1 MLPRTKIIA
10 RTLVVLLLI
19 GSGLVAS
26 QLPSTGIPV
35 QPNQISVQTFNQENV
50 KVTRLHNFY
59 VQTIFEKFQTKP
71 FALVGITWTSAPSS
85 DSRIQV
91 KVQELGTWSSWYD
104 LTYDAD
110 HAPDAVE
117 QKRHHVQQG
126 TDPLITGTSTGIVVR
141 VLTKSK
147 QPLKSLK
154 VSLVN
159 SAQTQSDVKLFQ
171 SARANA
177 IGKQS
182 LDSIT
187 TKLGAVVPRPSIVS
201 RVQWGAD
208 ESWRDPS
215 PRIGEK
221 IVAGFLHHT
230 ATTNSYQPEDGP
242 AQMRDLY
249 AYFIKVRKYSDIAY
263 NFLVDKYGIIYEG
276 RAGCSL
282 NSPPACDGPSRPV
295 IGGHTAGMNRNTF
308 AVSAVG
314 NFETTALSAAT
325 AENMV
330 SAISSLMAWKLAKY
344 NLFPSDIVKIRST
357 DTQGLSKYPNGA
369 IASVPVISGHRDVGK
384 TVCPGKYLYP
394 YLPEIRARMTGLLTG
409 KIQNL
414 VISPTLTD
422 ASGDEP
428 VTLTAE
434 LPPFSSWTINVLSA
448 NTGLQ
453 VETDSGIIHKSSN
466 FTWHWKHVD
475 TQDNPLAPGDYAI
488 SISATI
494 GQQQLPTET
503 TMVTLGSVPG
513 KIKGLKLQR
522 LTKNSVVVSW
532 PIQDRATPETEAI
545 VYRTSSD
552 LGKTWTDW
560 IKLPAGAG
568 TQTISSLISRRK
580 IFIDFRQQNA
590 FGLSQSRQ
598 VTFISKS

>member
-10 RTLVVLLLI
+10 RTLMVLLLI

-26 QLPSTGIPV
+26 QLPSNGVPV
-35 QPNQISVQTFNQENV
+35 QPNQISVQTFNQG
-50 KVTRLHNFY
+50 KAKLAFSGSRY
-59 VQTIFEKFQTKP
+59 VQTIFEKSPTQLFT
-71 FALVGITWTSAPSS
+71 LVGITWTDAPSP

-91 KVQELGTWSSWYD
+91 KVQELGTWSNWYD

-110 HAPDAVE
+110 HAPDSVE
-117 QKRHHVQQG
+117 QTRNDVQQG
-126 TDPLITGTSTGIVVR
+126 TDPLITGPSTGIVVR
-141 VLTKSK
+141 VFTKSK
-147 QPLKSLK
+147 QPIKSFK

-159 SAQTQSDVKLFQ
+159 SAQTQSDVQLFQ
-171 SARANA
+171 SARANTV
-177 IGKQS
+177 GKQS

-201 RVQWGAD
+201 RAQWGAD

-221 IVAGFLHHT
+221 IIAGFLHHT

-263 NFLVDKYGIIYEG
+263 NFLVDRYGIIYEG

-308 AVSAVG
+308 AVSALG
-314 NFETTALSAAT
+314 NFETTAPDAAT
-325 AENMV
+325 AESMV

-394 YLPEIRARMTGLLTG
+394 YLPEIRARITGLLTG

-422 ASGDEP
+422 AAGDEP
-428 VTLTAE
+428 VTLTAD
-434 LPPFSSWTINVLSA
+434 LPPMSSWTINVLSA
-448 NTGLQ
+448 DSGLQ
-453 VETDSGIIHKSSN
+453 VETDSGVTSKSPK
-466 FTWHWKHVD
+466 FTWHWKHTD
-475 TQDNPLAPGDYAI
+475 SQDNSLAPGGYAI

-503 TMVTLGSVPG
+503 TMVTLGSVPE

-522 LTKNSVVVSW
+522 LTKNSVVISW
-532 PIQDRATPETEAI
+532 PTQDRATPETEAI

-552 LGKTWTDW
+552 FGKTWTEW

-568 TQTISSLISRRK
+568 TQTISTAITKRK
-580 IFIDFRQQNA
+580 IFIDFRQQNS
-590 FGLSQSRQ
+590 FGLSPSRQ

>member
-1 MLPRTKIIA
+1 MLPQTKIMA
-10 RTLVVLLLI
+10 RVLLALPLI
-19 GSGLVAS
+19 GSGLLAS
-26 QLPSTGIPV
+26 QSPSIGITAL
-35 QPNQISVQTFNQENV
+35 PNQISIQTFNQD
-50 KVTRLHNFY
+50 KVRVVRTGQHY
-59 VQTIFEKFQTKP
+59 VQAVFQNLHTKP
-71 FALVGITWTSAPSS
+71 FTLVGITWTTAPSPNAK
-85 DSRIQV
+85 IQV
-91 KVQELGTWSSWYD
+91 KVNELGTWSKWHD

-117 QKRHHVQQG
+117 QIRHQVRQG

-141 VLTKSK
+141 VLTDSK
-147 QPLKSLK
+147 RPVDSFK
-154 VSLVN
+154 VSLLN
-159 SAQTQSDVKLFQ
+159 SAQTPSDVQLFQ
-171 SARANA
+171 AAKSNA
-177 IGKQS
+177 VGVAS

-187 TKLGAVVPRPSIVS
+187 TKLGAVVPRPNIVS
-201 RVQWGAD
+201 RAQWGAD

-282 NSPPACDGPSRPV
+282 NSPASCDGPSRPV

-308 AVSAVG
+308 AVSALG
-314 NFETTALSAAT
+314 NFETTTLDAAT
-325 AENMV
+325 AESMV

-344 NLFPSDIVKIRST
+344 NLFPSNIVKIRST

-394 YLPEIRARMTGLLTG
+394 YLPEIRARITGLLTG

-422 ASGDEP
+422 AAGDEP
-428 VTLTAE
+428 VTLTAD
-434 LPPFSSWTINVLSA
+434 LPPLSSWTINVLSA
-448 NTGLQ
+448 DSGLQ
-453 VETDSGIIHKSSN
+453 VETDSGVMHKSPK
-466 FTWHWKHVD
+466 FTWHWNHAD
-475 TQDNPLAPGDYAI
+475 SQDNPLAPGDYAI

-513 KIKGLKLQR
+513 KITGLKLQR
-522 LTKNSVVVSW
+522 LTKNSVAISW
-532 PIQDRATPETEAI
+532 PIQDRSTPEVDAI
-545 VYRTSSD
+545 LYRTSSD
-552 LGKTWTDW
+552 LGKTWSDW
-560 IKLPAGAG
+560 IKLPPGAG
-568 TQTISSLISRRK
+568 TQTISSPISKRK
-580 IFIDFRQQNA
+580 ILIDIRQQNS
-590 FGLSQSRQ
+590 FGLSPSRQ